1 MTKKDLMD
9 VLKANGVEFNAKAKK
24 AELEQLYVD
33 YIVAVVDEETA
44 AEETV
49 AVVDEEEEVPTFAD
63 GVEEVTFEEEMKQL
77 FGIHNVIPAHGGLA
91 LKTGRK
97 RICEITQSKKT
108 KLYKVAFHKDTYERA
123 KVLLKDFHC
132 EEQKHNYV
140 VRHLNNMEVVDVV
153 TALIDHKK

>member
-1 MTKKDLMD
+1 MTRKELMA
-9 VLKANGVEFNAKAKK
+9 VLTENGVEFKAKAKK
-24 AELEQLYVD
+24 EELEMLAKDFIKV
-33 YIVAVVDEETA
+33 EEP
-44 AEETV
+44 EETV
-49 AVVDEEEEVPTFAD
+49 AVVDEEEEVPTLAD

-123 KVLLKDFHC
+123 KILLKDFYC